1 MDDIKNLKRCF
12 KTFRKLEM
20 KIWDDEDY
28 VKMNIPLNS
37 EFMLVIKARFFVQR
51 NGKSMIRISDDG
63 VIAKDNALTF
73 EDIRA
78 LCERYHLEFSITG
91 DKEAIPFDWEIYKIV
106 DEEDFCDGIWKIIEV
121 AEDACRLE
129 HKRTVET
136 TNMMNKIREA
146 LGLKVGEHFKI
157 NDTDCWFD
165 GKEFRADTAYPEKQA
180 LLFYRWLS
188 GEAHIRRQ
196 EKVSNNDKMP
206 EKREQENKPSKIIH
220 DLTIT
225 IDEETLKDWRNPTGF
240 MDGGYKAVWGEF
252 DNYLTVRVKP
262 SMTLEGDG
270 FTEVCL
276 CKDGKE
282 VASTYPYFLF
292 VDPICL
298 EYNGEEYHIQLK
310 KECKEKRPELEDY
323 F

>member
-28 VKMNIPLNS
+28 VKMNIPLDS
-37 EFMLVIKARFFVQR
+37 EFMLVIKARFVQKT
-51 NGKSMIRISDDG
+51 GKSMIRISDDG

-73 EDIRA
+73 EDIRT
-78 LCERYHLEFSITG
+78 LCERYHLEFSI
-91 DKEAIPFDWEIYKIV
+91 FNWEIYKIV
-106 DEEDFCDGIWKIIEV
+106 DEEDFCDAIWKIIEV

-146 LGLKVGEHFKI
+146 LGLRVGEHFKI
-157 NDTDCWFD
+157 DDTDCWFD

-196 EKVSNNDKMP
+196 EKVSNNDKNA
-206 EKREQENKPSKIIH
+206 REMR
-220 DLTIT
+220 T
-225 IDEETLKDWRNPTGF
+225 EE
-240 MDGGYKAVWGEF
+240 
-252 DNYLTVRVKP
+252 
-262 SMTLEGDG
+262 
-270 FTEVCL
+270 
-276 CKDGKE
+276 
-282 VASTYPYFLF
+282 
-292 VDPICL
+292 
-298 EYNGEEYHIQLK
+298 
-310 KECKEKRPELEDY
+310 
-323 F
+323 

>member
-37 EFMLVIKARFFVQR
+37 EFMLVIKARFVQK

-73 EDIRA
+73 EDIRT
-78 LCERYHLEFSITG
+78 LCERYHLEFSI
-91 DKEAIPFDWEIYKIV
+91 FNWEIYKIV
-106 DEEDFCDGIWKIIEV
+106 DEEDFCDAIWKIIEV

-157 NDTDCWFD
+157 DDTDCWFD

-196 EKVSNNDKMP
+196 EKVSNNNKMP
-206 EKREQENKPSKIIH
+206 EKREQKNKASKIIH

-225 IDEETLKDWRNPTGF
+225 VDKETLKGWDKPTGYI
-240 MDGGYKAVWGEF
+240 DGDYRPVYGEF
-252 DNYLTVRVKP
+252 DDGITVRINP
-262 SMTLEGDG
+262 SITLEGDDFNEVSLYEG
-270 FTEVCL
+270 DKRVAFTSPC
-276 CKDGKE
+276 
-282 VASTYPYFLF
+282 FLF
-292 VDPICL
+292 GHPIYV
-298 EYNGEEYHIQLK
+298 EYNGEEYHIQLE
-310 KECKEKRPELEDY
+310 KECKEKRPELENY